1 MGLLSI
7 RLKTFPLLLV
17 PFLFIIV
24 LQLVKLLEKLVIFD
38 HVFLNVVLES
48 FTLLL
53 CSLLHSIFI
62 DVEETIS
69 IKLLEYSKEP

>member
-17 PFLFIIV
+17 PFLFILV
-24 LQLVKLLEKLVIFD
+24 LQLVKLLEKLIIFY

-53 CSLLHSIFI
+53 CSLLHSILI

-69 IKLLEYSKEP
+69 IQLLEYSKEP